1 MDPTVRI
8 RQLAKDRVNFVLEN
22 VDLAFA
28 NSLRRVMM
36 ADLPT
41 VAIDL
46 VEFEENT
53 TVLPDEF
60 IAHRLGMVPL
70 LSSNCDEAMRY
81 TRDCTCLSACQ
92 YCSIQLKLDV
102 ACHSNN
108 TMDVTSNHLEVVPY
122 AEFGDEQQGEAG
134 DEPSKRGE
142 YFGHPVGKNDPDAAP
157 VLLCKIR
164 KGQELRVRC
173 IAKKGIAKEHA
184 KWSPCSAVSFEYDP
198 HNKLRHTSY
207 WFEKDAR
214 AEWPLSEN
222 AKEEDPPREDEPFDF
237 MAQPRKFYFEVE
249 TDGSLGPQEVV
260 MQGLAELQS
269 KLAKILLALKK
280 TEPDMVV
287 GEPVAEVPVPAADG
301 WGNGGGWNA
310 NNAAPAAGGGW
321 GPSPNRGGGGNAWGG
336 GSGGWSSPSQSGA
349 AAALMS
355 GQYEPV
361 ELHPAPTYAYPPSSS
376 SLRGRD
382 SMSIPLNSM
391 SGSRSMP
398 DPERGQ
404 QRHTSTWGK
413 MEYEQYDPADG
424 SHIVFTE
431 NPKTEVSKIYNTL
444 LGFSVLTR
452 WILFIVPLLG
462 VIWIPGIL
470 DYTGVTQD
478 TVWGVRFRWWSM
490 WLSVLWGGW
499 WACLALAMVSP
510 RIIRRTIGVIAVGT
524 RVYLDWLQV
533 LARYV
538 AFFMWSVA
546 VFATFTPLIV
556 NHQSENPSANA
567 QKIISLI
574 QKLFFAFLL
583 CAALLLGEKFSIQWI
598 AGKFHERSYAERI
611 ADQSFAVKSL
621 VTLYVHSKDVGRPD
635 ALRTDS
641 AVKDILNP
649 TKFFKR
655 ALKGVTTVAKTT
667 TTALGNVASEIT
679 GTSVLQPNSPQAI
692 VKTALE
698 SANRSRL
705 LARRLYYS
713 FTKQGFDF
721 MVVED
726 IAGFFPSLDEADKVF
741 ALFDQDSNG
750 DVSLEEVEMAVMEF
764 HREQLSIEHSMQ
776 DLDSAVGRLDNIFM
790 SLYVVIAILIIAV
803 ALEAQVSTLV
813 SSAGTL
819 VLSLSWLIGSSLA
832 EVLTSIIFLFVKHPF
847 DVGDRIVVSS
857 GTYTVKEIRLLST
870 ILINSDGISVQA
882 PNSVL
887 NSEFVQNIRRSP
899 QLSEKFTFD
908 VSYATTFHEL
918 EVLRAKM
925 LQFVTSERRD
935 YQPVFD
941 VTVVDFPDQSKMTLS
956 AVISYKGNGQQSGLQ
971 AKRRNKWMCQLK
983 VALRECGIWGPSGK
997 PATQAAD
1004 GPLPPDGWNLSGQ
1017 NAVILDGSDDIFSS
1031 PDDLHRSTPRQQTSS
1046 SSNVSMPS
1054 ANMNYMPPS
1063 TSTTR

>member
-310 NNAAPAAGGGW
+310 NNAAPAAGG
-321 GPSPNRGGGGNAWGG
+321 
-336 GSGGWSSPSQSGA
+336 
-349 AAALMS
+349 
-355 GQYEPV
+355 
-361 ELHPAPTYAYPPSSS
+361 
-376 SLRGRD
+376 
-382 SMSIPLNSM
+382 
-391 SGSRSMP
+391 
-398 DPERGQ
+398 
-404 QRHTSTWGK
+404 
-413 MEYEQYDPADG
+413 
-424 SHIVFTE
+424 
-431 NPKTEVSKIYNTL
+431 
-444 LGFSVLTR
+444 
-452 WILFIVPLLG
+452 
-462 VIWIPGIL
+462 
-470 DYTGVTQD
+470 
-478 TVWGVRFRWWSM
+478 
-490 WLSVLWGGW
+490 W

-546 VFATFTPLIV
+546 AFATFTPLIV

-567 QKIISLI
+567 QKIVSLI

-641 AVKDILNP
+641 MVKDILNP

-887 NSEFVQNIRRSP
+887 NTDFILNIRRSP

-918 EVLRAKM
+918 EILRAKM

-1031 PDDLHRSTPRQQTSS
+1031 PDDVGFAAIFRY
-1046 SSNVSMPS
+1046 S
-1054 ANMNYMPPS
+1054 AAC
-1063 TSTTR
+1063 